1 MAMAQCVLALHQL
14 LDSEQTASV
23 NLLAYALVLGYDIS
37 ENSVVYLETLF
48 LLHDA
53 NPPNPE
59 LVDDQAVVAFLAPHV
74 VAVELALIVEH
85 HVEMFF

>member
-1 MAMAQCVLALHQL
+1 M
-14 LDSEQTASV
+14 

-53 NPPNPE
+53 NSPNPE
-59 LVDDQAVVAFLAPHV
+59 LVGDQAVVAFLAPHV
-74 VAVELALIVEH
+74 VAFELALIVEH
-85 HVEMFF
+85 HAEMFF